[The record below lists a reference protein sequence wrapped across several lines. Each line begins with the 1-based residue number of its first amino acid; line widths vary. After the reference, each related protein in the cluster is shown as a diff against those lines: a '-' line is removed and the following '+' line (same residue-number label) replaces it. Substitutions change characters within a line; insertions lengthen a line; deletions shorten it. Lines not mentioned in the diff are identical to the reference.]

1 MCIFGKPSTPA
12 PPVMPPEPA
21 QMKQP
26 DAGAVKTATGR
37 RTEDRIRGG
46 AGSNTILT
54 SGSGVTDLADTS
66 KKTLLGQ

>member
-1 MCIFGKPSTPA
+1 MCLFSKPSTPP

-26 DAGAVKTATGR
+26 DAGAVRTTTGR
-37 RTEDRIRGG
+37 RTEDRVRSGT
-46 AGSNTILT
+46 STILT
-54 SGSGVTDLADTS
+54 SGSGVTDFAETG